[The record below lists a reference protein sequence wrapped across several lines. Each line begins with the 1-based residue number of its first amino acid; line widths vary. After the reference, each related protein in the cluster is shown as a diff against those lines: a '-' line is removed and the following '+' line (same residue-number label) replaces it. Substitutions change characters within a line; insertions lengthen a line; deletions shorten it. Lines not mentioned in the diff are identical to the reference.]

1 VPEILRRT
9 FQVADLHV
17 RTADDE
23 ADPAAGRII
32 DLRVVPYGVTAEVRD
47 RPDAEPYLEQFARG
61 AFSRAVRAP
70 ARVELRYHHGQGL
83 ADWIGRGL
91 QFSETDDGLEGS
103 VRVLGGPF
111 GDHALQLVDEGM
123 LAGVSVGFRDL
134 ARRNRRSSD
143 GAIIRAM
150 CHLEEVSL
158 TRSPAYQ
165 GALVTGRRSS
175 TPPADLPEL
184 PERDA
189 ELDARL
195 RAVGI
200 TLGG

>member
-1 VPEILRRT
+1 MTDELLRRT

-17 RTADDE
+17 RADAD
-23 ADPAAGRII
+23 ADPATGRII

-61 AFSRAVRAP
+61 AFSRAARAP
-70 ARVELRYHHGQGL
+70 GRVELRYHHGQGL

-91 QFSETDDGLEGS
+91 AFTETDDGLEGS

-134 ARRNRRSSD
+134 GRRNRRSAD
-143 GAIIRAM
+143 GAIIRER

-165 GALVTGRRSS
+165 GALVTGRRSQGGGQ
-175 TPPADLPEL
+175 PDPDWLV
-184 PERDA
+184 PERDTA
-189 ELDARL
+189 LDDRL
-195 RAVGI
+195 RAIGI
-200 TLGG
+200 TL